1 MCVVF
6 IEGGWV
12 GFAAYNAGTGI
23 LSVATDVKCPAGQAG
38 DVHAAALCAAQENV
52 ARVLCQTTHLSAL
65 KDALA
70 TRGRPERSSDSS
82 VVLPAPLGPMSAVSE
97 PGWKAQLTLVR
108 ICRGCALKQPTRTWT
123 E

>member
-1 MCVVF
+1 MF

-70 TRGRPERSSDSS
+70 QLMG
-82 VVLPAPLGPMSAVSE
+82 APGVIARVKSCNA
-97 PGWKAQLTLVR
+97 R
-108 ICRGCALKQPTRTWT
+108 CALPSTW
-123 E
+123 